1 MILKDTCCEGVVI
14 NITLKCT
21 CDDEAG
27 IPGRGLT
34 IGREIK
40 MSQKRI
46 PMMPYD
52 ADEAEMNET
61 KGT

>member
-52 ADEAEMNET
+52 AL
-61 KGT
+61 